1 MLNPTRGL
9 NWVSRALIL
18 SLACVGITLVAHALA
33 GGAVPLVGI
42 LLVSLLMTLGALF
55 ATSRELRTS
64 AMLAFVAGS
73 QIVCHVLLNGFGH
86 GGDPG
91 AGTFVAA
98 STERGSHALMHG
110 MPIGAAPSETV
121 EMTASTHSLTL
132 GMILAHAVAC
142 LAAALVLREGE
153 RVMFSLHRVLPQV
166 LRVLFGAILG
176 CLPAARPIFSN
187 FTRRIDDTLPHA
199 FRIDLVHD
207 IARRGPLP
215 TQPEPPF

>member
-1 MLNPTRGL
+1 
-9 NWVSRALIL
+9 V
-18 SLACVGITLVAHALA
+18 
-33 GGAVPLVGI
+33 
-42 LLVSLLMTLGALF
+42 
-55 ATSRELRTS
+55 
-64 AMLAFVAGS
+64 
-73 QIVCHVLLNGFGH
+73 
-86 GGDPG
+86 
-91 AGTFVAA
+91 
-98 STERGSHALMHG
+98 
-110 MPIGAAPSETV
+110 APSETV

-207 IARRGPLP
+207 IARRGPP
-215 TQPEPPF
+215 AYAA

>member
-55 ATSRELRTS
+55 ATSRELRAS

-73 QIVCHVLLNGFGH
+73 QIVCHILLNGFGH
-86 GGDPG
+86 GES
-91 AGTFVAA
+91 GTATLVAA
-98 STERGSHALMHG
+98 ASERGSHAFMHG
-110 MPIGAAPSETV
+110 MPVGAAPSETF
-121 EMTASTHSLTL
+121 EMTSSAHSLTL
-132 GMILAHAVAC
+132 GMIIAHAVAC
-142 LAAALVLREGE
+142 LAAAIVLREGE

-176 CLPAARPIFSN
+176 RLPAARPIFGS
-187 FTRRIDDTLPHA
+187 FTRPVDDTLPYA

-207 IARRGPLP
+207 IARRGPP
-215 TQPEPPF
+215 AFAA

>member
-1 MLNPTRGL
+1 VLNPTRGL

-18 SLACVGITLVAHALA
+18 SFACVGITLVAHAIA

-73 QIVCHVLLNGFGH
+73 QVVCHVLLNGFGH
-86 GGDPG
+86 G
-91 AGTFVAA
+91 AESGTGTLVAT
-98 STERGSHALMHG
+98 SSERGSHALMHG
-110 MPIGAAPSETV
+110 MPIGAVPSETV
-121 EMTASTHSLTL
+121 ELTASTHSLTL

-176 CLPAARPIFSN
+176 HLPAARPIFAT
-187 FTRRIDDTLPHA
+187 FTRPVEDTLPHA
-199 FRIDLVHD
+199 FQTDLVHN
-207 IARRGPLP
+207 IARRGPP
-215 TQPEPPF
+215 AFAI